1 MAKGENQKLK
11 MLYLAQILSRETDD
25 SHALT
30 QEDIIERLKDHQ
42 VLVERKT
49 LYSDLQALKDY
60 GYDIISERR
69 ERNVYYHIGDR
80 KFQLPELKLLVDSV
94 QSAKF
99 ISASKSRDLI
109 KKLEGLVSKFDA
121 THLHRQVLI
130 SGRVKSMN
138 ESIYYTVDQLHE
150 AIGSNRQVRFQ
161 YFNWNVNKQP
171 ELRHDGAW
179 YQVSPW
185 SLMWDDEYYYLVGFD
200 SADAKIKHYRVDK
213 MLKLSVADQPR
224 EGRQAFQ
231 DFDTAK
237 YSKSIFGMFGGE
249 ERIVTIEGD
258 NAMVGTI
265 IDRFGRDITV
275 SPLGED
281 RFTAQ
286 VTVVPSRHFLG
297 WIFALGA
304 GVRITAPED
313 VVQHMRKEV
322 QRLEEQYNIEGSN

>member
-11 MLYLAQILSRETDD
+11 LLYLAQILSRETDD

-30 QEDIIERLKDHQ
+30 QEEIIERLKEHQ
-42 VLVERKT
+42 VIVERKT
-49 LYSDLQALKDY
+49 LYTDLQALKDF

-69 ERNVYYHIGDR
+69 DRNVYYHLGDR
-80 KFQLPELKLLVDSV
+80 EFQMPELKLLVDSV

-99 ISASKSRDLI
+99 ISVNKSRDLI
-109 KKLEGLVSKFDA
+109 KKLEGFISKYDA
-121 THLHRQVLI
+121 SHLHRQVLI

-150 AIGSNRQVRFQ
+150 AIGSNRQVCFQ
-161 YFNWNVNKQP
+161 YFNWNVKKEP
-171 ELRHDGAW
+171 ELRHGGAW

-185 SLMWDDEYYYLVGFD
+185 SLIWDDEYYYLVGYD
-200 SADAKIKHYRVDK
+200 AADQIIKHYRVDK
-213 MLKLSVADQPR
+213 MLKLSVADAKR

-231 DFDTAK
+231 DFDTAT

-249 ERIVTIEGD
+249 ERTVTIEGE

-265 IDRFGRDITV
+265 LDRFGRDITV

-313 VVQHMRKEV
+313 VVQQMREEAE
-322 QRLEEQYNIEGSN
+322 RLTKQYQSL

>member
-30 QEDIIERLKDHQ
+30 QEEIIERLKEYQ
-42 VLVERKT
+42 VIVERKT
-49 LYSDLQALKDY
+49 LYTDLQALKDY

-80 KFQLPELKLLVDSV
+80 EFQLPELKLLVDSV

-99 ISASKSRDLI
+99 ISVNKSRDLI
-109 KKLEGLVSKFDA
+109 KKLEGLVSKYDA

-161 YFNWNVNKQP
+161 YFNWNVTKEP
-171 ELRHDGAW
+171 ELRHGGAW

-185 SLMWDDEYYYLVGFD
+185 SLMWDDEYYYLVGYD
-200 SADAKIKHYRVDK
+200 AADQIIKHYRVDK
-213 MLKLSVADQPR
+213 MLKLSVADDKR

-249 ERIVTIEGD
+249 ERTVTIEGE

-275 SPLGED
+275 SPLGQD

-297 WIFALGA
+297 WIFALGE
-304 GVRITAPED
+304 GVRITAPDD
-313 VVQHMRKEV
+313 VVQQMREEAE
-322 QRLEEQYNIEGSN
+322 RLTKQYQTQ

>member
-30 QEDIIERLKDHQ
+30 QEEIIERLKEYQ
-42 VLVERKT
+42 VIVERKT
-49 LYSDLQALKDY
+49 LYTDLQALKDY

-80 KFQLPELKLLVDSV
+80 EFQLPELKLLVDSV

-99 ISASKSRDLI
+99 ISVNKSRDLI
-109 KKLEGLVSKFDA
+109 KKLEGLVSKYDA

-161 YFNWNVNKQP
+161 YFNWNVTKEP
-171 ELRHDGAW
+171 ELRHGGAW

-185 SLMWDDEYYYLVGFD
+185 SLMWDDEYYYLVGYD
-200 SADAKIKHYRVDK
+200 AADQIIKHYRVDK
-213 MLKLSVADQPR
+213 MLKLSVADDKR

-249 ERIVTIEGD
+249 ERTVTIEGE

-275 SPLGED
+275 SPLGQD

-297 WIFALGA
+297 WIFALGE
-304 GVRITAPED
+304 GVRITAPDD
-313 VVQHMRKEV
+313 VVQQMREEAE
-322 QRLEEQYNIEGSN
+322 RLTKQYQS

>member
-11 MLYLAQILSRETDD
+11 MLCLAQILSRETDD
-25 SHALT
+25 NHALT
-30 QEDIIERLKDHQ
+30 QEELIARLKDHE
-42 VLVERKT
+42 VIVERKT
-49 LYSDLQALKDY
+49 LYTDLQALKDY

-69 ERNVYYHIGDR
+69 DRNVYYHLGDR
-80 KFQLPELKLLVDSV
+80 DFQLPELKLLVDSV

-99 ISASKSRDLI
+99 ISVNKSRDLI
-109 KKLEGLVSKFDA
+109 RKLEGLVSKYDA
-121 THLHRQVLI
+121 IHLQRQVLI

-161 YFNWNVNKQP
+161 YFNWNVKKEP

-185 SLMWDDEYYYLVGFD
+185 SLLWDDEYYYLVAYD
-200 SADAKIKHYRVDK
+200 SADEKIKHYRVDK
-213 MLKLSVADQPR
+213 MLKLSVTKDRR
-224 EGRQAFQ
+224 EGRTAFQ
-231 DFDTAK
+231 DFNTAA
-237 YSKSIFGMFGGE
+237 YSKRIFGMFGGE
-249 ERIVTIEGD
+249 ERTVTIEGE

-265 IDRFGRDITV
+265 LDRFGRDITV

-297 WIFALGA
+297 WIFALGG

-313 VVQHMRKEV
+313 VVQQMREEAR
-322 QRLEEQYNIEGSN
+322 RLTEQYQA

>member
-25 SHALT
+25 SHGLT
-30 QEDIIERLKDHQ
+30 QEELIDRLKEQQ
-42 VLVERKT
+42 VVVERKT
-49 LYSDLQALKDY
+49 LYTDLQALKDY

-69 ERNVYYHIGDR
+69 ERNVYYHLGDR
-80 KFQLPELKLLVDSV
+80 DFQLPELKLLVDSV

-99 ISASKSRDLI
+99 ISVNKSRDLI
-109 KKLEGLVSKFDA
+109 KKLEGLVSKYDA

-161 YFNWNVNKQP
+161 YFNWNVKKEP

-185 SLMWDDEYYYLVGFD
+185 NLLWDDEYYYLVGYD
-200 SADAKIKHYRVDK
+200 SADEKIKHYRVDK
-213 MLKLSVADQPR
+213 MLKLSVTEERR
-224 EGRQAFQ
+224 EGREAFQ

-249 ERIVTIEGD
+249 ERTVTIEGE
-258 NAMVGTI
+258 NNMVGTI
-265 IDRFGRDITV
+265 LDRFGRDITV

-313 VVQHMRKEV
+313 VVQQMREEAE
-322 QRLEEQYNIEGSN
+322 RLTKQYQTQ

>member
-11 MLYLAQILSRETDD
+11 LLYLAQILSRETDD
-25 SHALT
+25 SHGLT
-30 QEDIIERLKDHQ
+30 QEELIERLSAHQ
-42 VLVERKT
+42 VNVERKT
-49 LYSDLQALKDY
+49 MYTDLQALKDY
-60 GYDIISERR
+60 GYDIICERR

-80 KFQLPELKLLVDSV
+80 DFQLPELKLLVDSV

-99 ISASKSRDLI
+99 ISVNKSRDLI
-109 KKLEGLVSKFDA
+109 KKLEGLVSKHDA

-161 YFNWNVNKQP
+161 YFNWNVKKEP

-185 SLMWDDEYYYLVGFD
+185 SLLWDDEYYYLVGYD
-200 SADAKIKHYRVDK
+200 SADEKIKHYRVDK
-213 MLKLSVADQPR
+213 MLKLSVTEERR
-224 EGRQAFQ
+224 EGRDAIQ
-231 DFDTAK
+231 DFDTAS

-249 ERIVTIEGD
+249 ERTVTIEGE
-258 NAMVGTI
+258 NTMVGTI
-265 IDRFGRDITV
+265 LDRFGRDITV

-313 VVQHMRKEV
+313 VVQQMREEAK
-322 QRLEEQYNIEGSN
+322 RLTEQYQA

>member
-11 MLYLAQILSRETDD
+11 MLCLAQILSRETDD
-25 SHALT
+25 NHALT
-30 QEDIIERLKDHQ
+30 QEELIARLKDHE
-42 VLVERKT
+42 VVVERKT
-49 LYSDLQALKDY
+49 LYTDLQALKDY

-69 ERNVYYHIGDR
+69 DRNVYYHLGDR
-80 KFQLPELKLLVDSV
+80 DFQLPELKLLVDSV

-99 ISASKSRDLI
+99 ISVNKSRDLI
-109 KKLEGLVSKFDA
+109 RKLEGLVSKYDA
-121 THLHRQVLI
+121 IHLQRQVLI

-161 YFNWNVNKQP
+161 YFNWNVKKEP

-185 SLMWDDEYYYLVGFD
+185 SLLWDDEYYYLVAYD
-200 SADAKIKHYRVDK
+200 SADEKIKHYRVDK
-213 MLKLSVADQPR
+213 MLKLSVTKDRR
-224 EGRQAFQ
+224 EGRTAFQ
-231 DFDTAK
+231 DFNTAA
-237 YSKSIFGMFGGE
+237 YSKRIFGMFGGE
-249 ERIVTIEGD
+249 ERTVTIEGE

-265 IDRFGRDITV
+265 LDRFGRDITV

-297 WIFALGA
+297 WIFALGG

-313 VVQHMRKEV
+313 VVQQMREEAR
-322 QRLEEQYNIEGSN
+322 RLTEQYQA

>member
-30 QEDIIERLKDHQ
+30 QEEIIERLKEHQ
-42 VLVERKT
+42 VIVERKT
-49 LYSDLQALKDY
+49 LYTDLQALKDY

-80 KFQLPELKLLVDSV
+80 EFQLPELKLLVDSV

-99 ISASKSRDLI
+99 ISVNKSRDLI
-109 KKLEGLVSKFDA
+109 KKLEGLVSKYDA

-161 YFNWNVNKQP
+161 YFNWNVTKEP
-171 ELRHDGAW
+171 ELRHGGAW

-185 SLMWDDEYYYLVGFD
+185 SLMWDDEYYYLVGYD
-200 SADAKIKHYRVDK
+200 AADQIIKHYRVDK
-213 MLKLSVADQPR
+213 MLKLSVADDKR

-249 ERIVTIEGD
+249 ERTVTIEGE

-275 SPLGED
+275 SPLGQD

-297 WIFALGA
+297 WIFALGE
-304 GVRITAPED
+304 GVRITAPDD
-313 VVQHMRKEV
+313 VVQQMREEAE
-322 QRLEEQYNIEGSN
+322 RLTKQYQTQ

>member
-1 MAKGENQKLK
+1 M
-11 MLYLAQILSRETDD
+11 
-25 SHALT
+25 
-30 QEDIIERLKDHQ
+30 
-42 VLVERKT
+42 
-49 LYSDLQALKDY
+49 
-60 GYDIISERR
+60 
-69 ERNVYYHIGDR
+69 
-80 KFQLPELKLLVDSV
+80 DSV

-109 KKLEGLVSKFDA
+109 KKLEGLVSKYDA

-150 AIGSNRQVRFQ
+150 AIRSNRQVRFQ
-161 YFNWNVNKQP
+161 YFNWNVKKDP

-185 SLMWDDEYYYLVGFD
+185 SLLWDDEYYYLVGYD
-200 SADAKIKHYRVDK
+200 SADEKIKHYRVDK
-213 MLKLSVADQPR
+213 MVKLSVTEERR
-224 EGRQAFQ
+224 EGREAFQ
-231 DFDTAK
+231 DFNTAK

-249 ERIVTIEGD
+249 ERTVTIEGE
-258 NAMVGTI
+258 NNMVGTI

-286 VTVVPSRHFLG
+286 LTVVPSRHFLG

-313 VVQHMRKEV
+313 VVQQMREEAK
-322 QRLEEQYNIEGSN
+322 RLTEQYQL

>member
-30 QEDIIERLKDHQ
+30 QEEIIERLKEYQ
-42 VLVERKT
+42 VIVERKT
-49 LYSDLQALKDY
+49 LYTDLQALKDY

-80 KFQLPELKLLVDSV
+80 EFQLPELKLLVDSV

-99 ISASKSRDLI
+99 ISVNKSRDLI
-109 KKLEGLVSKFDA
+109 KKLEGLVSKYDA

-161 YFNWNVNKQP
+161 YFNWNVTKEP
-171 ELRHDGAW
+171 ELRHGGAW

-185 SLMWDDEYYYLVGFD
+185 SLMWDDEYYYLVGYD
-200 SADAKIKHYRVDK
+200 AADQIIKHYRVDK
-213 MLKLSVADQPR
+213 MLKLSVADDKR

-249 ERIVTIEGD
+249 ERTVTIEGE

-275 SPLGED
+275 SPLGQD

-313 VVQHMRKEV
+313 VVQQMREEAE
-322 QRLEEQYNIEGSN
+322 RLTKQYQS

>member
-1 MAKGENQKLK
+1 MAKGENQKQK
-11 MLYLAQILSRETDD
+11 MLYLAQIMTRETDD
-25 SHALT
+25 EHALT
-30 QEDIIERLKDHQ
+30 LEEIAARLLDHQ
-42 VLVERKT
+42 VMVERKT
-49 LYSDLQALKDY
+49 LYTDLQALKDY
-60 GYDIISERR
+60 GYDVISERR
-69 ERNVYYHIGDR
+69 GRNVYYHIGDR

-99 ISASKSRDLI
+99 ISASKSRELI
-109 KKLEGLVSKFDA
+109 KKLEGLVSKYDA

-161 YFNWNVNKQP
+161 YFNWNVKREP
-171 ELRHDGAW
+171 ELRHGGAW

-185 SLMWDDEYYYLVGFD
+185 SLLWDDEYYYLVGYD
-200 SADAKIKHYRVDK
+200 AADNIIKHYRVDK
-213 MLKLSVADQPR
+213 MVKLSVTENRR
-224 EGRQAFQ
+224 EGREAFQ

-237 YSKSIFGMFGGE
+237 YSKTIFGMFGGE
-249 ERIVTIEGD
+249 ERVVTIEGE

-275 SPLGED
+275 SPLGDD

-297 WIFALGA
+297 WIFALGE
-304 GVRITAPED
+304 GVRIIAPED
-313 VVQHMRKEV
+313 VVQQMREEAR
-322 QRLEEQYNIEGSN
+322 RLQEQYRES